1 MKYEF
6 SHAVHASRTYIKT
19 HRILSF
25 ISLLAIAGLGYWV
38 FSSYTSTTDET
49 RYITALAK
57 KGSVIASVTGS
68 GQVSASNQIDLKA
81 KVSGEVTY
89 LPVKNGQDVKAGA
102 LIAQLDAREAQK
114 TVRDAE
120 ANLQSAKI
128 SLEKLKQP
136 TEKLSI
142 IQAQNTLA
150 RAKESKQNAEDDLQ
164 KAYED
169 GFNAITNAFL
179 DLPSVMTGLQDIL
192 YSSIAGLSPSG
203 QWNIDYYANAVEKYS
218 DQINQYK
225 TTTATRYQTARTAY
239 DKSFQD
245 YKSTSRTSDP
255 AVIEAFIAQTYQTTR
270 DISEAVKSASN
281 FIQLYED
288 LLTEHHAKAPA
299 IADMHLTNLNTYT
312 GKTNTH
318 LTNLLAA
325 EKAIEDD
332 RAAILN
338 AERTINESTESLA
351 KLEAGSDE
359 LDIASA
365 QLTVEQRQNALLDAQ
380 EKLADYSIRA
390 PFDGTVAKVNIKKA
404 DTLSSGVVTATLVT
418 KQKLAEI
425 SLNEVDAAKIQVGQK
440 ATLTFDAVE
449 GLGITGAVAEIDTV
463 GTVTQG
469 VVTYAVKIRF
479 DTQDERVK
487 SGMSVSA
494 AIITDTRQDVLTIPN
509 SAIKSEGDLSYVEV
523 FDTPLPDQ
531 GSQGAVSKVLP
542 RQQIVGIGLSDDT
555 TTEIISGLQESAQ
568 VVTRTIAPSI
578 TGTPQ
583 QTPSLFGS
591 PGGTRT
597 IR

>member
-1 MKYEF
+1 
-6 SHAVHASRTYIKT
+6 
-19 HRILSF
+19 
-25 ISLLAIAGLGYWV
+25 V

-81 KVSGEVTY
+81 KASGEVTY

-245 YKSTSRTSDP
+245 YKST
-255 AVIEAFIAQTYQTTR
+255 
-270 DISEAVKSASN
+270 
-281 FIQLYED
+281 
-288 LLTEHHAKAPA
+288 
-299 IADMHLTNLNTYT
+299 
-312 GKTNTH
+312 
-318 LTNLLAA
+318 
-325 EKAIEDD
+325 
-332 RAAILN
+332 
-338 AERTINESTESLA
+338 
-351 KLEAGSDE
+351 
-359 LDIASA
+359 
-365 QLTVEQRQNALLDAQ
+365 
-380 EKLADYSIRA
+380 
-390 PFDGTVAKVNIKKA
+390 
-404 DTLSSGVVTATLVT
+404 
-418 KQKLAEI
+418 
-425 SLNEVDAAKIQVGQK
+425 
-440 ATLTFDAVE
+440 
-449 GLGITGAVAEIDTV
+449 
-463 GTVTQG
+463 
-469 VVTYAVKIRF
+469 
-479 DTQDERVK
+479 
-487 SGMSVSA
+487 
-494 AIITDTRQDVLTIPN
+494 
-509 SAIKSEGDLSYVEV
+509 
-523 FDTPLPDQ
+523 
-531 GSQGAVSKVLP
+531 
-542 RQQIVGIGLSDDT
+542 
-555 TTEIISGLQESAQ
+555 
-568 VVTRTIAPSI
+568 
-578 TGTPQ
+578 
-583 QTPSLFGS
+583 
-591 PGGTRT
+591 
-597 IR
+597 